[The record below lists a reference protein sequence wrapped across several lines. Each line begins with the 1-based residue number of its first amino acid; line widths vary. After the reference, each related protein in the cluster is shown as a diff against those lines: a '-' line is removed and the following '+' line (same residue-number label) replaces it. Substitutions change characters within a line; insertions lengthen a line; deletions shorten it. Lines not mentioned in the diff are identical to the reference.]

1 MIPLRFALRRR
12 MMINVSTGL
21 PISDLPLGALINIG
35 TDGGAGAPNYEIAD
49 INNLV
54 PGGVVLVRK
63 NVHSES
69 TFGSTVSYPN
79 SKLDNLITTTIYN
92 QMPSK
97 LRDIMMDVSFP
108 LYSYLL
114 SSSEN
119 IIRKMFT
126 LTYIMVGFYAIHGV
140 EEGKKLQLYTN
151 EASRTKTF
159 KGNMSTW
166 WLSSQDSKYD
176 VMYVTGHGGSV
187 EVSPNSICGVVP
199 AFVIPSQTLYD
210 PTPNTDGS
218 YNLFYNT
225 PIYDFPPIGTPLSDW
240 TWKQIVELANSGE
253 NPQNYFSVGDEKD
266 LILTTGEVVPVVIG
280 DFYHNTITG
289 TNTKAPIAFTFKNC
303 LNTKYAMN
311 GSRTNSGG
319 WDGSVMRNTQMP
331 AILNTFPAEL
341 IADGA
346 IKYVDVLA
354 SAGGKSTSLVTSSD
368 RLRLHSIAELGLDS
382 ANDVSGEGTK
392 YAYYTSGNKVKTI
405 NGEASIYWTRSPS
418 TYLSTYFCDVSTS
431 GSPSH
436 FFANAP
442 YGVACGFDI

>member
-1 MIPLRFALRRR
+1 MIPLQFALRRR
-12 MMINVSTGL
+12 MMMAGGGGA
-21 PISDLPLGALINIG
+21 PISDLPLGTLINIG
-35 TDGGAGAPNYEIAD
+35 MDGGAGTPNYEIAD
-49 INNLV
+49 KDNLV
-54 PGGVVLVRK
+54 SGGVVLVRK
-63 NVHSES
+63 NIYSKS
-69 TFGSTVSYPN
+69 KFGSTDNYPN
-79 SKLDNLITTTIYN
+79 GTLDNLIKTTIYN
-92 QMPSK
+92 IIPQK
-97 LRDIMMDVSFP
+97 LRDKMMDVTFRLHLVSG
-108 LYSYLL
+108 L
-114 SSSEN
+114 ED
-119 IIRKMFT
+119 ITRKMFA
-126 LTYIMVGFYAIHGV
+126 LTYTMVGFGNNEGV
-140 EEGKKLQLYTN
+140 AEGKALQLYTSD
-151 EASRTKTF
+151 ASRVKTF
-159 KGNMSTW
+159 NGSEARW
-166 WLSSQDSKYD
+166 WLSSQDAYD
-176 VMYVTGHGGSV
+176 NALYIKTDGSANFNHPSNMY
-187 EVSPNSICGVVP
+187 GVVP
-199 AFVIPSQTLYD
+199 AFAIPSETLYNA
-210 PTPNTDGS
+210 TPNTDGS

-225 PIYDFPPIGTPLSDW
+225 PISDLPPIGTPLSDW
-240 TWKQIVELANSGE
+240 TWEQIVALSNSGRD
-253 NPQNYFSVGDEKD
+253 PQNYFSVGDEKD

-289 TNTKAPIAFTFKNC
+289 TSTKAPIAFTFKNC

-418 TYLSTYFCDVSTS
+418 TYLGSYFCDVSTS

-436 FFANAP
+436 FFANAT

>member
-1 MIPLRFALRRR
+1 MIPLQFALRRR
-12 MMINVSTGL
+12 MMMAGGGGGA
-21 PISDLPLGALINIG
+21 PISDLPLGTLIRLVYS
-35 TDGGAGAPNYEIAD
+35 DGGKGVADYEIAD

-54 PGGVVLVRK
+54 SGGVVLVRK
-63 NVHSES
+63 NIHSNS
-69 TFGSTVSYPN
+69 AFGSTDSYPN
-79 SKLDNLITTTIYN
+79 GTLDNLINTTIYN
-92 QMPSK
+92 NMPQK
-97 LRDIMMDVSFP
+97 LRDKMMDVTFG
-108 LYSYLL
+108 LL
-114 SSSEN
+114 TVSGIED
-119 IIRKMFT
+119 ITRKMFA
-126 LTYIMVGFYAIHGV
+126 LTRTMAGFGGS
-140 EEGKKLQLYTN
+140 EGKALQLYTSD
-151 EASRTKTF
+151 ASRVKTF
-159 KGNMSTW
+159 NGSASNW
-166 WLSSQDSKYD
+166 RLSSQHIAD
-176 VMYVTGHGGSV
+176 GGVWVVQTDGSATNY
-187 EVSPNSICGVVP
+187 SSSSSYGVVP
-199 AFVIPSQTLYD
+199 AFVIPSKTPYD
-210 PTPNTDGS
+210 PIPNPDGS
-218 YNLFYNT
+218 YNLFRNT
-225 PIYDFPPIGTPLSDW
+225 PISDFPPIGTPLSDW
-240 TWKQIVELANSGE
+240 TWEQIIALSNSGID
-253 NPQNYFSVGDEKD
+253 PQNYFSVGDEKD

-289 TNTKAPIAFTFKNC
+289 TSTKAPIAFTFKNC

-368 RLRLHSIAELGLDS
+368 RLRLHSIVELGLNS

-392 YAYYTSGNKVKTI
+392 YAYYTSGNQVKTI

-418 TYLSTYFCDVSTS
+418 TYLGSYFCDVSTS